1 MIGSCL
7 KWLMTAGLAA
17 GMAGAAQAQDVD
29 VGKSEYQS
37 SCASCHGA
45 DGKGNGPLRA
55 QLKVP
60 PSDLTV
66 LARNNNGT
74 FPATALYETIDGSKA
89 VPAHGSRE
97 MPIWGERF
105 NPIVSLPHSVD
116 PSYWKLAGPEQ
127 SPDVVVRKRISAV
140 VDYLGRIQQK

>member
-1 MIGSCL
+1 MMASCL
-7 KWLMTAGLAA
+7 KWLLTAGLAA
-17 GMAGAAQAQDVD
+17 GMAGAARAQDVD
-29 VGKSEYQS
+29 VGKSEFQS

-45 DGKGNGPLRA
+45 DGKGSGPLRD

-60 PSDLTV
+60 PPDLTV

-89 VPAHGSRE
+89 VPAHGNRE

-127 SPDVVVRKRISAV
+127 SPEVVVRKRILAV
-140 VDYLGRIQQK
+140 IDYLGRIQQK

>member
-1 MIGSCL
+1 MIASCL

-17 GMAGAAQAQDVD
+17 AMASAAQAQDVD
-29 VGKSEYQS
+29 VGKSEFQS

-45 DGKGNGPLRA
+45 DGKGNGPLRE

-60 PSDLTV
+60 PPDLTI
-66 LARNNNGT
+66 LARNNNGE
-74 FPATALYETIDGSKA
+74 FPAAALYQAIDGSKA
-89 VPAHGSRE
+89 VPAHGNRE

-105 NPIVSLPHSVD
+105 NPIISLPHSVD

-127 SPDVVVRKRISAV
+127 SPEVVVRKRISAV